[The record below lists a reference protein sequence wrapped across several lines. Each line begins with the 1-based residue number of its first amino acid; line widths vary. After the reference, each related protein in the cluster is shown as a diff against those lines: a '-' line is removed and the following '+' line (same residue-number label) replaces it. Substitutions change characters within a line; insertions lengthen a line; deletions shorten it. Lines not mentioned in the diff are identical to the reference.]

1 MCSYPSLK
9 IEMLKNHKLQTG
21 KVHDEPSPAC
31 QMLPSVHAL
40 CSLLHPCQ
48 YQNEDALSF
57 LKRVDLQLETFWA
70 AKLEMSKDGSKNPNS
85 SQIVECSVSKSK
97 DDFIKKSLFLGGLRP
112 ELVKKL
118 ESGHSIAYLV
128 TEPVEKIAR
137 LACIEDS
144 LVHFEVQVR
153 FTVEYFLFIALLSTI
168 SYKLAKR
175 HFEAKC

>member
-1 MCSYPSLK
+1 
-9 IEMLKNHKLQTG
+9 MLKNHKLQTG
-21 KVHDEPSPAC
+21 KVHDDEPSPAC

-70 AKLEMSKDGSKNPNS
+70 AKLEMSKDGSKYPDS
-85 SQIVECSVSKSK
+85 LQIVECSVSKSK
-97 DDFIKKSLFLGGLRP
+97 DDFIKKTLFLGGLRP

-118 ESGHSIAYLV
+118 ESGHSLEYLV
-128 TEPVEKIAR
+128 TEPIEKIAR
-137 LACIEDS
+137 LAYIEDS

-153 FTVEYFLFIALLSTI
+153 FTVEYFLCLLF
-168 SYKLAKR
+168 YFRRKLAKR

>member
-1 MCSYPSLK
+1 
-9 IEMLKNHKLQTG
+9 MLKNHKLQTG
-21 KVHDEPSPAC
+21 KVHDDEPSPAC

-97 DDFIKKSLFLGGLRP
+97 DDFIKKTLFLGGLRP

-118 ESGHSIAYLV
+118 ESGHSLEYLV
-128 TEPVEKIAR
+128 TEPIEKIAR

-153 FTVEYFLFIALLSTI
+153 FTVEYFLCYCFT
-168 SYKLAKR
+168 
-175 HFEAKC
+175 FEENWQSNILKPSFDEKPQLQ

>member
-1 MCSYPSLK
+1 
-9 IEMLKNHKLQTG
+9 MLKNHKLQTG
-21 KVHDEPSPAC
+21 KVHDDEPSPAC

-48 YQNEDALSF
+48 HQNEDALSF

-70 AKLEMSKDGSKNPNS
+70 ANLEMSKYPKDGSKNLNS
-85 SQIVECSVSKSK
+85 LQIVECSVSKSK
-97 DDFIKKSLFLGGLRP
+97 DDFIKKTLFLGGLRP

-118 ESGHSIAYLV
+118 ESGHSLEYLV
-128 TEPVEKIAR
+128 TEPIEKIAR

-153 FTVEYFLFIALLSTI
+153 FTVEYFLCYCFT
-168 SYKLAKR
+168 
-175 HFEAKC
+175 FEENWQSNILKPSFDEKPQLQ